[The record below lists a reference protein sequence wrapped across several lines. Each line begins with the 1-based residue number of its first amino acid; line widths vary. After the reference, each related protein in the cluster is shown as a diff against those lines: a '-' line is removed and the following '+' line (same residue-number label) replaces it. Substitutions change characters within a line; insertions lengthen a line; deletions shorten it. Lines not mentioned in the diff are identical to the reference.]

1 MTTEEGSGRKRSL
14 DMDADASREQT
25 LLSRASGALAWSFL
39 NTIVGRLGTLGI
51 GIALARLLGP
61 EEFGTYA
68 VALIALMATL
78 SFNELGVS
86 LAIVRWPGDPRTIAP
101 TVTTLSLLTSTV
113 IAGGTYLLAPSF
125 AAAMGEPDAAPVV
138 QLLGLTVVIS
148 GAVATPAALMQ
159 REFQQD
165 RRMLIDQVT
174 VWVGA
179 ISSIALALAGWGAMS
194 LAVGRL
200 GGAAIGAILFL
211 RLSPGPYRLGWDRSH
226 LRSLLRFGL
235 PLAGASVIVFAIGFA
250 DQIVAGSMLGAT
262 ALGFYVLAFNLSNWP
277 VMVFSQP
284 LRNVA
289 PPTFARLQH
298 EPEAM
303 RRAFRSI
310 VGLLAAV
317 TFPVCLLLAGA
328 AEPII
333 GFVYGA
339 EWAPAA
345 SVLTWLG
352 ILAAFKILYE
362 LAYDYLVVIGAS
374 RAILALQAVTLVTL
388 VPAVVV
394 GIELSGIAGAA
405 AAQVAV
411 AGVVMLPLYA
421 ILFHRAGLHPGK
433 LLGRLWLPVLIGGGV
448 GLCALAVSS
457 ALPSNLAALA
467 LAGVVTLLALAILV
481 HRDRAE
487 LRRLRG
493 GSWTTPVPTG
503 SAAA

>member
-1 MTTEEGSGRKRSL
+1 
-14 DMDADASREQT
+14 MDADAAREQS
-25 LLSRASGALAWSFL
+25 LLRRASGALAWSFA
-39 NTIVGRLGTLGI
+39 NSVAGRLGTLGI

-86 LAIVRWPGDPRTIAP
+86 LAIVRWPGDPREIAP
-101 TVTTLSLLTSTV
+101 TVTTISLVTSSI
-113 IAGGTYLLAPSF
+113 IAVVTYLLAPAF

-138 QLLGLTVVIS
+138 QLLGLSVVIS

-159 REFQQD
+159 RQFQQNT
-165 RRMLIDQVT
+165 RMLIDQVT

-179 ISSIALALAGWGAMS
+179 ITSIALALADFGAMS
-194 LAVGRL
+194 LAIGRL
-200 GGAAIGAILFL
+200 AGASAGALLFV
-211 RLSPGPYRLGWDRSH
+211 RLCPEPYRLGLDRRH
-226 LRSLLRFGL
+226 IRPLLRFGV
-235 PLAGASVIVFAIGFA
+235 PLAGASMIVFAIGFA
-250 DQIVAGSMLGAT
+250 DQIVAGSMLGST

-277 VMVFSQP
+277 IMVFSQP

-298 EPEAM
+298 EPDAM
-303 RRAFRSI
+303 RSAFRSI
-310 VGLLAAV
+310 LGLLAAV

-339 EWAPAA
+339 AWAPAA

-362 LAYDYLVVIGAS
+362 LAYDYLVVVGAS
-374 RAILALQAVTLVTL
+374 RAIFAMQAITLVTV

-394 GIELSGIAGAA
+394 GVELSGIAGAA
-405 AAQVAV
+405 AAQVVV
-411 AGVVMLPLYA
+411 AAVVMLPLYA
-421 ILFHRAGLHPGK
+421 MLFHRAGLHPRN
-433 LLGRLWLPVLIGGGV
+433 LLGRLWPPVLIAGGV
-448 GLCALAVSS
+448 GVSALAMSQAV
-457 ALPSNLAALA
+457 PSDLAAVA
-467 LAGVVTLLALAILV
+467 LAGVVTLLALAGLIR
-481 HRDRAE
+481 RDRAE
-487 LRRLRG
+487 LSRLRG
-493 GSWTTPVPTG
+493 GTWSGPVAPG
-503 SAAA
+503 GMAV

>member
-1 MTTEEGSGRKRSL
+1 
-14 DMDADASREQT
+14 MDPDEAREQS

-39 NTIVGRLGTLGI
+39 NTVIGRIGTLGI

-86 LAIVRWPGDPRTIAP
+86 LAIVRWPGDPREIAP
-101 TVTTLSLLTSTV
+101 TVTTISLVTSV
-113 IAGGTYLLAPSF
+113 IVAGVTYLLAPSF

-159 REFQQD
+159 REFQQST
-165 RRMLIDQVT
+165 RMLIDQVT

-179 ISSIALALAGWGAMS
+179 ISSITLAVAGWGAMS

-200 GGAAIGAILFL
+200 AGAGIGAVLFL
-211 RLSPGPYRLGWDRSH
+211 RLCSAPYRVGLDRA
-226 LRSLLRFGL
+226 LLRPLLKFGL
-235 PLAGASVIVFAIGFA
+235 PLAGASMIVFAIGFA
-250 DQIVAGSMLGAT
+250 DQIVAGRMLGAT

-303 RRAFRSI
+303 RSAFRGI

-328 AEPII
+328 AGPII
-333 GFVYGA
+333 DFVYGP

-345 SVLTWLG
+345 AVLTWLG

-374 RAILALQAVTLVTL
+374 RAIFALQAVTLVTV

-394 GIELSGIAGAA
+394 GIELSGLAGAA

-411 AGVVMLPLYA
+411 AAVVMLPLYA
-421 ILFHRAGLHPGK
+421 ILFRRAGLHPGK
-433 LLGRLWLPVLIGGGV
+433 LLARLWLPIVIAAAV
-448 GLCALAVSS
+448 GLSALAASS
-457 ALPSNLAALA
+457 ALPSDVAALA
-467 LAGVVTLLALAILV
+467 LAGLVTLLALAGLV
-481 HRDRAE
+481 HRDRVE

-493 GSWTTPVPTG
+493 GSWTSPVPSG
-503 SAAA
+503 GAPA